1 MLRSTESYG
10 DSQQQQP
17 SIKQRKSSGASI
29 VSELAYSDVDR
40 TWSVLD
46 ARVCLPAILND
57 PRHNRHHRP
66 QNEPTPPIPPTQL
79 PQADERVFDVYRQ
92 KLKSR
97 RVAQTTPFTEQHQQQ
112 RQSQETEKVPTRFYA
127 PAYESV
133 DELKTALGTGV
144 LDHDVK
150 LKTWLDITEVEL
162 GRRLSN
168 RASSFLAAVAAQ
180 DELKNI
186 IARSLG
192 QSRQLRQN
200 VRQIGHEM
208 TRSPLASIRHKVR
221 IERLKGTVKLL
232 RDIEMVRS
240 SPAHIRLLLETF
252 DFVRANEVIKA
263 IRHALTHELKGIACL
278 RGLSFEM
285 DEQEKQLHTM
295 LVDEARNIFEMLI
308 TNGDMNVEQFEMIQQ
323 SIVDANRTADTIQ
336 LIHDVIEADANR
348 ILSLTRDEED
358 LAAKLSAD
366 TSRLKELLSAVC
378 RGVVRPEFDILK
390 KSSVEVIQH
399 RLLRNL
405 ADIAFSKSKDFP
417 ALLPILYEFNAHCC
431 AITGVNGPILQHV
444 KGLWGLRFF
453 EQSFVFLDAAKI
465 F

>member
-1 MLRSTESYG
+1 MLRSTDSYG
-10 DSQQQQP
+10 DSQQQQQQP
-17 SIKQRKSSGASI
+17 SQKQRKSSGASI
-29 VSELAYSDVDR
+29 VSELGYSDVDR
-40 TWSVLD
+40 SWSVLD

-57 PRHNRHHRP
+57 PRHNRHRTQH
-66 QNEPTPPIPPTQL
+66 EPTPPIPPTTL
-79 PQADERVFDVYRQ
+79 PLADEAVFEVYRQ

-97 RVAQTTPFTEQHQQQ
+97 RINKTAQMPMTSSEQQ
-112 RQSQETEKVPTRFYA
+112 RPTFQEAEKVPSRFYA
-127 PAYESV
+127 PAYEAV
-133 DELKTALGTGV
+133 DELKTALGTGVV

-186 IARSLG
+186 IAGSLG

-200 VRQIGHEM
+200 VRQIGAEM
-208 TRSPLASIRHKVR
+208 TSSPLAAVRHKVR
-221 IERLKGTVKLL
+221 IERLRGTVKLL

-252 DFVRANEVIKA
+252 DFVRANEVIRA

-278 RGLSFEM
+278 RGLSSEM
-285 DEQEKQLHTM
+285 DEQEKQLHKM

-308 TNGDMNVEQFEMIQQ
+308 ANGDMNVTQFEIIQR

-336 LIHDVIEADANR
+336 LIHDVIEAEANR
-348 ILSLTRDEED
+348 ILSLTKDED
-358 LAAKLSAD
+358 NFAVKLRAD

-390 KSSVEVIQH
+390 KSSIEVIQH

-405 ADIAFSKSKDFP
+405 ADISFSKSKDFP
-417 ALLPILYEFNAHCC
+417 ALLPILYEFNAHCFD
-431 AITGVNGPILQHV
+431 ITGVNGPILQHV
-444 KGLWGLRFF
+444 KG
-453 EQSFVFLDAAKI
+453 
-465 F
+465 